1 MARAYSGERMGS
13 LNKGVLSYLKISGH
27 NRAEH
32 VHKDLV
38 MTHTRT
44 AVYGEHES
52 VS

>member
-1 MARAYSGERMGS
+1 MGS

-38 MTHTRT
+38 MTQQYMVNTNPC
-44 AVYGEHES
+44 HEAH
-52 VS
+52 